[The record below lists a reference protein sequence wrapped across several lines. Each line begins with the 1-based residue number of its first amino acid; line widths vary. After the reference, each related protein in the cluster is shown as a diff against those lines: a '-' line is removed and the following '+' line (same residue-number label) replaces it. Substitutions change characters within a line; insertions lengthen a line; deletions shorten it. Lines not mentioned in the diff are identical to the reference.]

1 MAGSASEKDKEN
13 QRRNGKGT
21 GLKLGLSL
29 VRAKKYIDADGMYA
43 RKDKGNMGLRDYT
56 CKRGQIDKIYYNWVR
71 SVVRDALV
79 VAGIRTPTPV
89 QLYGPLAEINQE
101 WSPNHDLPENYNL
114 KDAFRLISAKT
125 STNTVLW
132 GNLSPLKQREIV
144 KYIRERA
151 GFLAVTSGDWLYEEL
166 VIDVLANIRS
176 AWKLAYDR
184 EVCRL
189 AGIKGQLSKADIATL
204 RSRHGEGP
212 SRKSQDGVYSASDT
226 GTSDL
231 EEEEVLATRNRTLV
245 PKKRGA
251 RQGAGSPQLS
261 QETQQTS
268 PHVGSSGQ
276 RSTPAASG
284 VRGPGPPRN
293 KKKKTEHNPNRSQ
306 QTNPKRDLGNGRA
319 KEEEDEDQ
327 GQDEEEV
334 EELERSPRT

>member
-13 QRRNGKGT
+13 QRRNGKGIA
-21 GLKLGLSL
+21 
-29 VRAKKYIDADGMYA
+29 RKYIDADGMYA

-56 CKRGQIDKIYYNWVR
+56 CKRGQIEDF

-101 WSPNHDLPENYNL
+101 WSPNHDLSENYDL

-125 STNTVLW
+125 STKTVLW

-212 SRKSQDGVYSASDT
+212 SRKVSPFFSTRSDWMVCTDETVMTPSEPRRGLFGFRYRHKRPRRGRSA
-226 GTSDL
+226 
-231 EEEEVLATRNRTLV
+231 
-245 PKKRGA
+245 
-251 RQGAGSPQLS
+251 
-261 QETQQTS
+261 
-268 PHVGSSGQ
+268 
-276 RSTPAASG
+276 
-284 VRGPGPPRN
+284 
-293 KKKKTEHNPNRSQ
+293 
-306 QTNPKRDLGNGRA
+306 GN
-319 KEEEDEDQ
+319 
-327 GQDEEEV
+327 
-334 EELERSPRT
+334 